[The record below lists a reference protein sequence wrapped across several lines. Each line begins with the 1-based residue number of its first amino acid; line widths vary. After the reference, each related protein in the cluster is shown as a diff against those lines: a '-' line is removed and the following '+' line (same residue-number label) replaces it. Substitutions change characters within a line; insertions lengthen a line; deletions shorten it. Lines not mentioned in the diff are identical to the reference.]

1 MSSGVGWRFGDSVG
15 IVKSENYR
23 YNSFPMY
30 SDMKIKRGIDVIDT
44 FINKNLFVKEINI
57 KGKNS
62 FAVLVEQ
69 HYLNKDVPGLLD
81 FMVFKYEFFLY
92 IDVNFIYHK
101 SCLLTEKKRKD
112 VTKERGH
119 YKL

>member
-1 MSSGVGWRFGDSVG
+1 MSSGVGWVFGDSVG

-23 YNSFPMY
+23 YNSFPIY
-30 SDMKIKRGIDVIDT
+30 SDMKIKRSMDVIDA
-44 FINKNLFVKEINI
+44 FMNKNLFIKEINV
-57 KGKNS
+57 KGQNS

-69 HYLNKDVPGLLD
+69 NYLNKDVPGLLE